1 MEGGRKRRQLK
12 EYDFVVLTL
21 DGTAFGSRRWDGWIG
36 GGTRV
41 I

>member
-21 DGTAFGSRRWDGWIG
+21 DGTAFGFKEMGWLDRRGD
-36 GGTRV
+36 
-41 I
+41 